1 MKMIDIKA
9 VGVNI
14 ADIRRKNNL
23 TQEQLAELAG
33 LSTNYIARVERGE
46 IQNFSAINML
56 RIAAALDVSID
67 ELAEGAHEKEKL
79 KSKPHRKEL
88 NKLLDQMGHET
99 SELLSQSFIK
109 TIHLIQ
115 DNNSKHEK
123 SGK

>member
-1 MKMIDIKA
+1 MKTIDIKA
-9 VGVNI
+9 VGANI

-56 RIAAALDVSID
+56 RIAATLDVSID
-67 ELAEGAHEKEKL
+67 ELAEGAHKKEKL
-79 KSKPHRKEL
+79 KSKPHHKEL

-109 TIHLIQ
+109 IIHLIQ

>member
-1 MKMIDIKA
+1 MKTIDIKA
-9 VGVNI
+9 VGANI

-67 ELAEGAHEKEKL
+67 ELAEGAHKKEKL